1 MVAGASVAGPLVR
14 LACQRHLDDLVAVA
28 SARKI
33 ASAAKRMK
41 GAKADSAR
49 RAKEEARALKVGRGL
64 QWRPDLA
71 ARVFRFFE
79 CLSLASS
86 EDIEQ
91 PFVLEPWQKF
101 IVGALFGWLGPDGHR
116 RFRRGYVEIG
126 KGNGKTP
133 MAAGI
138 GLYGMLADGEADAEV
153 YSAAN
158 GRDQAKICWQDA
170 ANFVDRSPALKRRT
184 VLHALNIAYPASRSF
199 FRPVSSEGRG
209 LDGKR
214 VHIALIDELHE
225 HPTDVVV
232 DKMSAGTK
240 GRRQALVFEITN
252 SGYDRQSVCYRHHE
266 YSVRVLEGRLQN
278 DNWFAYIACL
288 DEKDDPLEDEA
299 CWIKANPN
307 LGVSI
312 TLKYLREQV
321 EQARGMPAQRNIV
334 LRLNFCVWTESAT
347 QWIPN
352 KAWDECGEPVDLD
365 ALEGRDCYGGLD
377 LSTTTDITAFGMVF
391 PPKDEGERWKF
402 AAKFWIPGDNIH
414 RRREKD
420 GVPYDAWA
428 KDGYVT
434 PTEGNVVDYA
444 FLRRDIIELG
454 ERFVIKEIAF
464 DRFNASQLVTELM
477 ADGFTMVPFGQGFL
491 SMSAPSKQFESM
503 IVGRKCAHG
512 NNPVLKWMAANVMA
526 AQDPAGNIKPDK
538 AKSKERIDG
547 IVALI
552 MALGRAIVN
561 GGEGPSVYETRG
573 VIAV

>member
-1 MVAGASVAGPLVR
+1 MTQYALDGGAGRIAAGPKVR
-14 LACQRHLDDLVAVA
+14 LACERHLRDL
-28 SARKI
+28 KD
-33 ASAAKRMK
+33 
-41 GAKADSAR
+41 GP
-49 RAKEEARALKVGRGL
+49 GRGL
-64 QWRPDLA
+64 AWRPALA
-71 ARVFRFFE
+71 ARVYRFFE

-86 EDIEQ
+86 EDVEQ
-91 PFVLEPWQKF
+91 PFQLEPWQKF
-101 IVGALFGWLGPDGHR
+101 IVGSLFGWLGPDGFR
-116 RFRRGYVEIG
+116 RFRRGYAEIG

-170 ANFVDRSPALKRRT
+170 ANFIDRSAALKRRT
-184 VLHALNIAYPASRSF
+184 ILHALNIAYPATRSF

-214 VHIALIDELHE
+214 VHVALVDELHE
-225 HPTDVVV
+225 HPTDIVV

-266 YSVRVLEGRLQN
+266 YSVRVLESRIPN
-278 DNWFAYIACL
+278 DNWFAYIAGL
-288 DEKDDPLEDEA
+288 DDDDDPLEDER

-312 TLKYLREQV
+312 TEKYLREQV

-352 KAWDECGEPVDLD
+352 RAWDECGEPVDLE
-365 ALEGRDCYGGLD
+365 ALEGRECYGGLD
-377 LSTTTDITAFGMVF
+377 LSTTTDLTAFGLVF
-391 PPKDEGERWKF
+391 PPVEEGEKWKF
-402 AAKFWIPGDNIH
+402 ACRFWIPGDNIK

-420 GVPYDAWA
+420 GVPYDQWCDEGFITRT
-428 KDGYVT
+428 DG
-434 PTEGNVVDYA
+434 NQVDYA
-444 FLRRDIIELG
+444 VVRAGVQADG

-491 SMSAPSKQFESM
+491 SMTAPSKQFESF

-512 NNPVLKWMAANVMA
+512 NNPVLRWMAANVMA

-538 AKSKERIDG
+538 GKSKDRIDG

-561 GGEGPSVYETRG
+561 GGEGRSVYEDRG
-573 VIAV
+573 VISV